1 MLYKLKTSFHNE
13 FIVNS
18 QQLLYINIV
27 IVVLLILYF
36 VLGRSKVRGPVKLN
50 FHKDAKNIDKQELLS
65 KPQTSADFTQLIID
79 KDRQSKTEQVKPIE
93 PTEPFVDPVAQA
105 RVVEELKPIKPAE
118 TEPEKPAPEKP
129 APEEPALQVSVKELP
144 VAQKKERI
152 FFVYNGHE
160 WECHEVLGLTV
171 GCTLQVATEM
181 YQHLI
186 KTSDP
191 STFEFYES
199 AYKSILKKKSEKK

>member
-1 MLYKLKTSFHNE
+1 M
-13 FIVNS
+13 NS

-50 FHKDAKNIDKQELLS
+50 FHKDAKNSDKQELLS

-93 PTEPFVDPVAQA
+93 PTEPVVDPVAQA
-105 RVVEELKPIKPAE
+105 RVVEELKPIEGSPLAPKP
-118 TEPEKPAPEKP
+118 
-129 APEEPALQVSVKELP
+129 VK
-144 VAQKKERI
+144 KNERI

-199 AYKSILKKKSEKK
+199 AYKSILKRKSEKK

>member
-1 MLYKLKTSFHNE
+1 M
-13 FIVNS
+13 NS

-50 FHKDAKNIDKQELLS
+50 FHKDAKNSDKRETLS
-65 KPQTSADFTQLIID
+65 QSKASGDFTQLIID
-79 KDRQSKTEQVKPIE
+79 KDRQSKTEQAKHAE
-93 PTEPFVDPVAQA
+93 PSAPVVDPVAQA

-118 TEPEKPAPEKP
+118 TEPEKP